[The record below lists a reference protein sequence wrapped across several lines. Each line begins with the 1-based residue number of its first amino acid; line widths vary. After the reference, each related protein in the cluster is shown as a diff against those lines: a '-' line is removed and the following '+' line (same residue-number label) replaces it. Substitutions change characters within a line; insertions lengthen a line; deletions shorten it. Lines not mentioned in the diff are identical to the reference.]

1 MGQDITLTSK
11 DGFQL
16 GAYKAEPEGKPRG
29 AIVVIQEIFGV
40 NHHIRSVTDRY
51 AQLGYVA
58 IAPALFDR
66 GEKNFQSGYDGAAMD
81 KARGL
86 VGKIS
91 LDDRLADTQAAIDAV
106 KSAGKVAVL
115 GYCMGGSIAF
125 LSATRLNGVSAGVGY
140 YGGQIAQFA
149 SEKPKAPIM
158 LHFGEKDQSIPLDR
172 CREDQGGASRSAD
185 LRLYGRRPRLPLRRA
200 RLVQRRSGA
209 GRGLPFAGIPRQAYR
224 LIRSGMSPSPS
235 LRTRSP
241 SLSPPGEDWASGWPS
256 RYADGLLALTR

>member
-16 GAYKAEPEGKPRG
+16 GAYKAEPQGKPRG
-29 AIVVIQEIFGV
+29 AVVVIQEIFGV

-51 AQLGYVA
+51 AELGYVA

-81 KARGL
+81 KARGFA
-86 VGKIS
+86 GKIP
-91 LDDRLADTQAAIDAV
+91 LDARLADTQAAIDAV

-140 YGGQIAQFA
+140 YGGQIAQFHT
-149 SEKPKAPIM
+149 EKPKAPIM
-158 LHFGEKDQSIPLDR
+158 LHFGEKDQSIPLTDV
-172 CREDQGGASRSAD
+172 EKIKAAQPEAPIFV
-185 LRLYGRRPRLPLRRA
+185 YM
-200 RLVQRRSGA
+200 GA
-209 GRGLPFAGIPRQAYR
+209 GHGFHCDERGSFNAEAAQVAAC
-224 LIRSGMSPSPS
+224 RSQ
-235 LRTRSP
+235 
-241 SLSPPGEDWASGWPS
+241 EF
-256 RYADGLLALTR
+256 LAKHIG

>member
-1 MGQDITLTSK
+1 MGKDITLTSK

-16 GAYKAEPEGKPRG
+16 GAYVAEPQGKPRG

-51 AQLGYVA
+51 AQLGYLA

-81 KARGL
+81 KARGFA
-86 VGKIS
+86 GKIP
-91 LDDRLADTQAAIDAV
+91 LDARLADTQAAIDHV

-125 LSATRLNGVSAGVGY
+125 LSATRLSGVSAGVGY

-149 SEKPKAPIM
+149 TEKPKAPIM
-158 LHFGEKDQSIPLDR
+158 LHFGEKDQSIPLTDVDKIKAAQP
-172 CREDQGGASRSAD
+172 EAPIFVYA
-185 LRLYGRRPRLPLRRA
+185 
-200 RLVQRRSGA
+200 GA
-209 GRGLPFAGIPRQAYR
+209 GHGFHCDERGSFNAVAAQVAAC
-224 LIRSGMSPSPS
+224 RSQ
-235 LRTRSP
+235 
-241 SLSPPGEDWASGWPS
+241 EF
-256 RYADGLLALTR
+256 LAKHIG

>member
-29 AIVVIQEIFGV
+29 AVVVIQEIFGV
-40 NHHIRSVTDRY
+40 NHHIRSVADRY
-51 AQLGYVA
+51 AQLGYLA

-81 KARGL
+81 KARGFA
-86 VGKIS
+86 GKIP
-91 LDDRLADTQAAIDAV
+91 LDQRLADTQAAIDHV

-125 LSATRLNGVSAGVGY
+125 LSTTRLSGVSAGIGY

-149 SEKPKAPIM
+149 EEKPKAPVM
-158 LHFGEKDQSIPLDR
+158 LHFGEKDQSIPLTDV
-172 CREDQGGASRSAD
+172 EKIKAAQPGVPIFV
-185 LRLYGRRPRLPLRRA
+185 YN
-200 RLVQRRSGA
+200 GA
-209 GRGLPFAGIPRQAYR
+209 GHGFHCDERGSFNAEAAQVAAC
-224 LIRSGMSPSPS
+224 RSQ
-235 LRTRSP
+235 
-241 SLSPPGEDWASGWPS
+241 EF
-256 RYADGLLALTR
+256 LTKHIG

>member
-40 NHHIRSVTDRY
+40 NHHIRSVTNRY

-66 GEKNFQSGYDGAAMD
+66 GEKNFQSGYDASEMD
-81 KARGL
+81 KARGMTQ
-86 VGKIS
+86 KIS
-91 LDDRLADTQAAIDAV
+91 LDLRLADTQAAIDAV
-106 KSAGKVAVL
+106 KSVGKVAVI

-125 LSATRLNGVSAGVGY
+125 LSTTRLSGVSAGVGY

-158 LHFGEKDQSIPLDR
+158 LHFGEKDQSIPLTDVAKIK
-172 CREDQGGASRSAD
+172 EAQPGAPI
-185 LRLYGRRPRLPLRRA
+185 Y
-200 RLVQRRSGA
+200 VYMGA
-209 GRGLPFAGIPRQAYR
+209 GHGFHCDERGSFNAEAAQVAAC
-224 LIRSGMSPSPS
+224 RSQ
-235 LRTRSP
+235 
-241 SLSPPGEDWASGWPS
+241 EF
-256 RYADGLLALTR
+256 LAKHIG

>member
-29 AIVVIQEIFGV
+29 AVVVIQEIFGV
-40 NHHIRSVTDRY
+40 NHHIRSVADRY

-81 KARGL
+81 KARGFA
-86 VGKIS
+86 GKIP
-91 LDDRLADTQAAIDAV
+91 LDQRLADTQAAIDAV

-125 LSATRLNGVSAGVGY
+125 LSTTRLNGVSAGVGY
-140 YGGQIAQFA
+140 YGGQIAQFCE
-149 SEKPKAPIM
+149 EKPKAPVM
-158 LHFGEKDQSIPLDR
+158 LHFGEKDQSISL
-172 CREDQGGASRSAD
+172 AD
-185 LRLYGRRPRLPLRRA
+185 VEKIKAAQAGVPIFVYN
-200 RLVQRRSGA
+200 GA
-209 GRGLPFAGIPRQAYR
+209 GHGFHCDERGSFNAEAAQVAAC
-224 LIRSGMSPSPS
+224 RSQEFLVKHIG
-235 LRTRSP
+235 
-241 SLSPPGEDWASGWPS
+241 
-256 RYADGLLALTR
+256 

>member
-16 GAYKAEPEGKPRG
+16 GAYKAEPQGKPRG

-81 KARGL
+81 KARGFA
-86 VGKIS
+86 GKIP
-91 LDDRLADTQAAIDAV
+91 LDQRLADTQAAIDAV

-125 LSATRLNGVSAGVGY
+125 LSATRLNNVAAAVGY
-140 YGGQIAQFA
+140 YGGQIAQFC
-149 SEKPKAPIM
+149 SEKPKAPVM
-158 LHFGEKDQSIPLDR
+158 LHFGEKDQSIPLTDV
-172 CREDQGGASRSAD
+172 EKIKAAQSGVPIFVYA
-185 LRLYGRRPRLPLRRA
+185 
-200 RLVQRRSGA
+200 GA
-209 GRGLPFAGIPRQAYR
+209 GHGFHCDERGSFNADAAQVAAC
-224 LIRSGMSPSPS
+224 RSQ
-235 LRTRSP
+235 
-241 SLSPPGEDWASGWPS
+241 EF
-256 RYADGLLALTR
+256 LLKHIG

>member
-1 MGQDITLTSK
+1 MGKDITLKSK
-11 DGFQL
+11 DGFEF
-16 GAYKAEPEGKPRG
+16 GAYVAEPQGKPRG

-51 AQLGYVA
+51 AQLGYLA

-81 KARGL
+81 AARGM
-86 VGKIS
+86 VGKIP
-91 LDDRLADTQAAIDAV
+91 LDQRLADTQAAIDAV
-106 KSAGKVAVL
+106 KSAGKVAVI

-158 LHFGEKDQSIPLDR
+158 LHFGEKDQSIPLTDV
-172 CREDQGGASRSAD
+172 DKIKASHPEAPIFV
-185 LRLYGRRPRLPLRRA
+185 YA
-200 RLVQRRSGA
+200 GA
-209 GRGLPFAGIPRQAYR
+209 GHGFHCDERGSFNADAAQVAAC
-224 LIRSGMSPSPS
+224 RSQ
-235 LRTRSP
+235 
-241 SLSPPGEDWASGWPS
+241 EF
-256 RYADGLLALTR
+256 LAKHIG

>member
-1 MGQDITLTSK
+1 MGKDITLKSK
-11 DGFQL
+11 DGFEL
-16 GAYKAEPEGKPRG
+16 GAYVAEPEGKPRG

-51 AQLGYVA
+51 AALGFLA

-81 KARGL
+81 KARGMTQ
-86 VGKIS
+86 KIS
-91 LDDRLADTQAAIDAV
+91 LDDRLADTQAAIDHV

-149 SEKPKAPIM
+149 TEKPKAPIM
-158 LHFGEKDQSIPLDR
+158 LHFGEKDQSIPLTDVDKIKAAHP
-172 CREDQGGASRSAD
+172 EAPIFV
-185 LRLYGRRPRLPLRRA
+185 YM
-200 RLVQRRSGA
+200 GA
-209 GRGLPFAGIPRQAYR
+209 GHGFHCDERGSFNAEAAQVAAC
-224 LIRSGMSPSPS
+224 RS
-235 LRTRSP
+235 
-241 SLSPPGEDWASGWPS
+241 EEF
-256 RYADGLLALTR
+256 LAKHIG

>member
-1 MGQDITLTSK
+1 MGKDISLKSK
-11 DGFQL
+11 DGFEL
-16 GAYKAEPEGKPRG
+16 GAYLAEPQGKARG

-51 AQLGYVA
+51 AQLGYLA

-81 KARGL
+81 KARGMTQ
-86 VGKIS
+86 KIS
-91 LDDRLADTQAAIDAV
+91 LDDRLADTQAAIDHV

-149 SEKPKAPIM
+149 TEKPKAPIM
-158 LHFGEKDQSIPLDR
+158 LHFGEKDQSIPLSDVDKIKAAHP
-172 CREDQGGASRSAD
+172 EAPIFV
-185 LRLYGRRPRLPLRRA
+185 YM
-200 RLVQRRSGA
+200 GA
-209 GRGLPFAGIPRQAYR
+209 GHGFHCDERGSFNAEAAQVAAC
-224 LIRSGMSPSPS
+224 RSQ
-235 LRTRSP
+235 
-241 SLSPPGEDWASGWPS
+241 EF
-256 RYADGLLALTR
+256 LAKHIG